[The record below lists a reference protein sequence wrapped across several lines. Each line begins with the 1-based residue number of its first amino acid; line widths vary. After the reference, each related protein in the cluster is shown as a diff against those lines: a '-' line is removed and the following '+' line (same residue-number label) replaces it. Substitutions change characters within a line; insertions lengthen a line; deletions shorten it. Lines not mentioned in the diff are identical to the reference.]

1 VSESIRYWILG
12 FAAGVVIFGFVGS
25 SGAEDLAVRSCTDLV
40 RMAETCQEDLK
51 TVDTVLRSNPELQA
65 QEGRNREETEIG
77 DESYRPQGV
86 RSFPLSPS
94 SEGRPCQ
101 RSV

>member
-51 TVDTVLRSNPELQA
+51 TVDTVLGSAIEAGNIDRI
-65 QEGRNREETEIG
+65 RNYKLRKAEIAKKLKSVMRVI
-77 DESYRPQGV
+77 DLKECV
-86 RSFPLSPS
+86 LSH
-94 SEGRPCQ
+94 
-101 RSV
+101 